1 MQLTAFRR
9 SMRAAFAV
17 AMLAL
22 CAGAVGSIRA
32 EGVAASLSCE
42 FEGGTSS
49 SYSGG
54 TFSSRSPLPL
64 RFGIVGIDLEQQQ
77 ARLETSTAGAA
88 SGTLRVIRALNANH
102 FLEVVPEGFLN
113 LTTVYDLDP
122 AAGAY
127 PAVHS
132 RHLGVLG
139 QPVFA
144 QYTGFCRA
152 RATP

>member
-1 MQLTAFRR
+1 MRSSAFRQATIL
-9 SMRAAFAV
+9 AASCGV
-17 AMLAL
+17 LAMLAGG
-22 CAGAVGSIRA
+22 AGAPRA
-32 EGVAASLSCE
+32 EGIAASLSCE

-49 SYSGG
+49 SYAGG

-64 RFGIVGIDLEQQQ
+64 RFGIVGIDLEQQV
-77 ARLETSTAGAA
+77 ARLETSMAGAP

-122 AAGAY
+122 TADAY